1 MNLSSITPS
10 QPNKAVLVTGAAKR
24 LGREIA
30 LQFARQGWD
39 VAVHY
44 GQSEQ
49 EALKTVAEIE
59 LLGCRAKAFQANLA
73 REDEIKTLFSE
84 VTTQFENLH
93 CLVNSASIFEYDR
106 ANSDVRLTSKKLQ
119 EHMQVNLVAPILLSQ
134 LMFGWQTH
142 RANNRAN
149 YKVNACAQ
157 DSLPSVIQLLDQ
169 KLINLNPDYL
179 SYTLSK
185 SALLTSVQLLAIDFA
200 PVLRV
205 VGLAPGI
212 SLPSG
217 DQTIE
222 GFSQAHQMTPL
233 EKSSTPS
240 DIAKAA
246 VFLADSN
253 AITGTTLY
261 VDGGQHLLPSS
272 RDVMFKTNAV

>member
-1 MNLSSITPS
+1 MNSPLS
-10 QPNKAVLVTGAAKR
+10 QQQKAVLVTGAAKR

-44 GQSEQ
+44 GRSEK
-49 EALKTVAEIE
+49 EAFETVKQIQG
-59 LLGCRAKAFQANLA
+59 LGVKSQVFQADL
-73 REDEIKTLFSE
+73 EDEQATQNLFLAVRQE
-84 VTTQFENLH
+84 FPNLH

-106 ANSDVRLTSKKLQ
+106 ANSKTPLSSKSLQ
-119 EHMQVNLVAPILLSQ
+119 AHTQVNLAAPMLLSQ
-134 LMFGWQTH
+134 LMFEFQK
-142 RANNRAN
+142 NRTS
-149 YKVNACAQ
+149 KV
-157 DSLPSVIQLLDQ
+157 DDRFLPSVIQLLDQ

-185 SALLTSVQLLAIDFA
+185 AALATSVEILAVDFA

-217 DQTIE
+217 DQTNE
-222 GFSQAHQMTPL
+222 GFTKAHQMTPL
-233 EKSSTPS
+233 GKSSTPA
-240 DIAKAA
+240 DVAKAA
-246 VFLADSN
+246 VFLAESN

-272 RDVMFKTNAV
+272 RDVMFKTS

>member
-1 MNLSSITPS
+1 MNSPLT
-10 QPNKAVLVTGAAKR
+10 QKQKAVLVTGAAKR

-44 GQSEQ
+44 GRSEQ
-49 EALKTVAEIE
+49 EAAETVKQIRELGVKAE
-59 LLGCRAKAFQANLA
+59 AFQADLA
-73 REDEIKTLFSE
+73 DEAAVKKLFAS
-84 VTTQFENLH
+84 VSQQFTNLH

-106 ANSDVRLTSKKLQ
+106 ANSNSPLSAKSLQ
-119 EHMQVNLVAPILLSQ
+119 NHMQVNLMTPILLSQ
-134 LMFGWQTH
+134 FMFEYQKNN
-142 RANNRAN
+142 ANKA
-149 YKVNACAQ
+149 A
-157 DSLPSVIQLLDQ
+157 STELPSVIQLLDQ

-185 SALLTSVQLLAIDFA
+185 AALATSVEVLALDFA
-200 PVLRV
+200 PYLRV
-205 VGLAPGI
+205 LGLAPGI

-217 DQTIE
+217 DQTND
-222 GFSQAHQMTPL
+222 GFEKAHQMTPL
-233 EKSSTPS
+233 GKSSMPE

-246 VFLADSN
+246 VFLAQAN

-272 RDVMFKTNAV
+272 RDVMFKTN

>member
-1 MNLSSITPS
+1 MNPSSTPLS
-10 QPNKAVLVTGAAKR
+10 QQVKAVLVTGAAKR
-24 LGREIA
+24 LGQEIA

-44 GQSEQ
+44 GRSAQ
-49 EALKTVAEIE
+49 EAAQTVAAIQA
-59 LLGCRAKAFQANLA
+59 LGMKAQAFQADLTSDAAAKNLFMA
-73 REDEIKTLFSE
+73 VSQAFPNIE
-84 VTTQFENLH
+84 

-106 ANSDVRLTSKKLQ
+106 ANSNTPLSGKSLE
-119 EHMQVNLVAPILLSQ
+119 EHMQVNLTAPILLSQ
-134 LMFGWQTH
+134 LMFEYQKS
-142 RANNRAN
+142 R
-149 YKVNACAQ
+149 
-157 DSLPSVIQLLDQ
+157 PSKSDAISAVIPAVIQLLDQ

-185 SALLTSVQLLAIDFA
+185 AALLSSVEILAMDFA
-200 PVLRV
+200 PHLRV

-217 DQTIE
+217 HQTSD
-222 GFSQAHQMTPL
+222 GFSKAHQMTPL
-233 EKSSTPS
+233 GKSSTPA

-246 VFLADSN
+246 VFLAESG

-272 RDVMFKTNAV
+272 RDVMFKTK

>member
-1 MNLSSITPS
+1 MNPSSTALS
-10 QPNKAVLVTGAAKR
+10 QQRKAVLVTGAAKR

-44 GQSEQ
+44 GRSEK
-49 EALKTVAEIE
+49 EALETVGQIQGFGVQSA
-59 LLGCRAKAFQANLA
+59 AFQADLA
-73 REDEIKTLFSE
+73 NEQSAQNLFSQVSKE
-84 VTTQFENLH
+84 FTHLH

-106 ANSDVRLTSKKLQ
+106 ASTNTPLTTKTLQ
-119 EHMQVNLVAPILLSQ
+119 DHMQVNLTAPVLLAQ
-134 LMFGWQTH
+134 LMFQFQKKNGS
-142 RANNRAN
+142 
-149 YKVNACAQ
+149 KFDVI
-157 DSLPSVIQLLDQ
+157 PSVIQLLDQ

-185 SALLTSVQLLAIDFA
+185 AALATSVEMLAMDFA
-200 PVLRV
+200 PYLRV

-217 DQTIE
+217 EQTDE
-222 GFSQAHQMTPL
+222 GFSKAHQMTPL
-233 EKSSTPS
+233 GKSSTPA

-272 RDVMFKTNAV
+272 RDVMFKTN

>member
-1 MNLSSITPS
+1 M
-10 QPNKAVLVTGAAKR
+10 TGAAKR

-30 LQFARQGWD
+30 LEFARQGWD

-44 GQSEQ
+44 GRSETQ
-49 EALKTVAEIE
+49 ALETVAQITQ
-59 LLGCRAKAFQANLA
+59 LGRVAQAFQANLA
-73 REDEIKTLFSE
+73 NEPE
-84 VTTQFENLH
+84 VTSLFNGVATKFAGLS
-93 CLVNSASIFEYDR
+93 CVVNSASIFEYDR
-106 ANSDVRLTSKKLQ
+106 TNSNSPFTGKSLQ
-119 EHMQVNLVAPILLSQ
+119 DHMQVNLTAPILLTQ
-134 LMFGWQTH
+134 LMFEAQKNS
-142 RANNRAN
+142 AKNRID
-149 YKVNACAQ
+149 Q
-157 DSLPSVIQLLDQ
+157 SLPSVIQLLDQ

-185 SALLTSVQLLAIDFA
+185 AALLASVEVLAMDCA
-200 PVLRV
+200 PYLRV

-217 DQTIE
+217 DQTQD
-222 GFSQAHQMTPL
+222 GFSKAHQMTPL
-233 EKSSTPS
+233 GKSSTPL

-272 RDVMFKTNAV
+272 RDVMFKTHY